1 MVETSQPPFGP
12 VSLEEFIRYLK
23 SARIPKFSFQG
34 LNVEQRRK
42 VHDDLELQHISKGPI
57 NQRIITVAALDTV
70 LGTPTAARSIRSELL
85 KCTNYEIPN
94 SPAVTS
100 IIGKN
105 KTPAVKGKRGRLRK
119 NKETGET
126 GKIATQ
132 QTEESEKND

>member
-1 MVETSQPPFGP
+1 
-12 VSLEEFIRYLK
+12 
-23 SARIPKFSFQG
+23 
-34 LNVEQRRK
+34 
-42 VHDDLELQHISKGPI
+42 LQYISKGPT
-57 NQRIITVAALDTV
+57 NQKILTVAALDTV

-94 SPAVTS
+94 SPAVTP
-100 IIGKN
+100 IIAKD

-132 QTEESEKND
+132 QTEESEKNDEIQPRYLLRTKRT